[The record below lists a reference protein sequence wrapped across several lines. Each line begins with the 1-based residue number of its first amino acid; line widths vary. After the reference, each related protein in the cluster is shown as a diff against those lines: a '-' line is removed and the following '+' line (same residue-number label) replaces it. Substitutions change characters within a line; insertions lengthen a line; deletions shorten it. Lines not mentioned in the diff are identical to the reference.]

1 MINNFDLENFGPLE
15 KVEGKELS
23 SINLFVGANSSG
35 KTFLLKALYSAIKAH
50 EEFGKGDDKRDF
62 SEFLSDKLYWTF
74 QAEKLGDIVSKGMG
88 KKLKLSMS
96 LSDKSTLVYNLGQDT
111 TKKVSPQHNN
121 LSARSA
127 NSIFLPPKEVLSLQ
141 NIILKSA
148 IQEKTFGFDA
158 TYADLVLAL
167 KNPLQR
173 GRNFNSFRESRTRLE
188 NMFAGRV
195 EFDGNSDKWI
205 YKRGNSKFSILT
217 TAEGIKKIAIL
228 DTLLGNRF
236 LTPESIIF
244 IDEPESALHPTA
256 ITKLMDIIYILS
268 KEGIQFFIATHSY
281 YVIKKLL
288 IIANKNNEKIPT
300 FTGSSDGQWKQS
312 CLLDGM
318 PDNEIID
325 ESIRLF
331 EEELA
336 GNLND

>member
-1 MINNFDLENFGPLE
+1 MINNFDLENFGPLG
-15 KVEGKELS
+15 KVVGKDLS
-23 SINLFVGANSSG
+23 SINLFIGANSSG
-35 KTFLLKALYSAIKAH
+35 KTFLLKAIYSAIKAH
-50 EEFGKGDDKRDF
+50 EESGRGDDKRDF

-74 QAEKLGDIVSKGMG
+74 QAEKLGDIVSKGAG

-96 LSDKSTLVYNLGQDT
+96 LSDKSTLVYSLGQDT

-121 LSARSA
+121 LSPRLA
-127 NSIFLPPKEVLSLQ
+127 NSVFLPPKEVLSLQ

-173 GRNFNSFRESRTRLE
+173 GRNYNSFRESRTRLE

-256 ITKLMDIIYILS
+256 ITQLIDIIHILS
-268 KEGIQFFIATHSY
+268 QEGIQFFIASHSY

-288 IIANKNNEKIPT
+288 LIANKNNLAIPV
-300 FTGSSDGQWKQS
+300 FTGNSDGVWEQA

-318 PDNEIID
+318 PDNEIIN

-331 EEELA
+331 EEEFSA
-336 GNLND
+336 ESE